1 MKREMKMRGKGKAAA
16 LMTLEAALLMSLIL
30 PLLAGIMVSG
40 FYLHDRAYLQ
50 AVCTELSFLGSD
62 LMLYSDREAQLDR
75 TEEKRTSNALM
86 WARTAE
92 CDHTAGDIEADAGAR
107 AGFHVP
113 GLIAE
118 VFPVRM
124 PEISVS
130 WKRNIYHPAELIW
143 TVRSV
148 KYTLDLLQE

>member
-1 MKREMKMRGKGKAAA
+1 MRGKGKAAA

-62 LMLYSDREAQLDR
+62 LLLYSDREAQLDK
-75 TEEKRTSNALM
+75 TAKKRTANTLM
-86 WARTAE
+86 WARAAE
-92 CDHTAGDIEADAGAR
+92 CDHTAGDIEADAHAS
-107 AGFHVP
+107 AKVHVP

-118 VFPVRM
+118 VFPVTM

-130 WKRNIYHPAELIW
+130 WERNIYHPAELIW

-148 KYTLDLLQE
+148 KYTVDLLQE